1 MKSVLSFVVAILL
14 SFSACASDLA
24 EDQRLA
30 DLIWSKTSNK
40 EAIQLINKNPE
51 LINSRT
57 GAGFTPLH
65 LAGMIGNKEIAIF
78 LLEKGADVNAVNDSG
93 YSPLVVTIANG
104 NQDIADILI
113 KNGGKELRL

>member
-1 MKSVLSFVVAILL
+1 MKSVLSFVVAILF
-14 SFSACASDLA
+14 SFSAYALA
-24 EDQRLA
+24 EDQGLSE
-30 DLIWSKTSNK
+30 LIWSKTSNK

-65 LAGMIGNKEIAIF
+65 LAGMVGNKEMATF
-78 LLEKGADVNAVNDSG
+78 LLEKGADVNAIDSDG
-93 YSPLVVTIANG
+93 YSPLVRAKANG

-113 KNGGKELRL
+113 KNGGKELRP